1 MLIICVF
8 QFRGVDDGIVRPQD
22 REGEGDQDHRSH
34 GISQSGKD
42 GILVELGATV
52 SNDRSYT
59 EGSNAYIVR
68 KRVFD

>member
-8 QFRGVDDGIVRPQD
+8 QFRGVDDGIVRPHD

-34 GISQSGKD
+34 GISQSGED
-42 GILVELGATV
+42 GVLVELGAIV
-52 SNDRSYT
+52 SNDRSCT
-59 EGSNAYIVR
+59 EGSNAYSVR